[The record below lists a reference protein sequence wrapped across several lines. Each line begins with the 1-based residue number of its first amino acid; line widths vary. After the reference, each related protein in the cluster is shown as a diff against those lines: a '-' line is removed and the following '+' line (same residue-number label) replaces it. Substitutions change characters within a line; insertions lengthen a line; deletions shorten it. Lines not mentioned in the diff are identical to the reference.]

1 MLHLAAFSS
10 VFGPV
15 AFLLPAL
22 FRSPE
27 NLPPVAFPP
36 LTHSFACQ
44 GQTTT
49 VPLDASSVYDPEG
62 DPMSFQWT
70 SGCPGQL
77 ILDPAAQVTSLVID
91 TSSACDLSCSVRLRI
106 SDGVNVTF
114 ARFFIEIDGPI
125 SAELDMHPGSCPNPV
140 QTKGCGG
147 VVPAALIGTL
157 GFDVTLVD
165 KTSLRL
171 SRTDGIGLSVAPIHF
186 SKSDVAVPFEDNG
199 CNCHTLTHD
208 GLPDLAL
215 KFNRKSLVQKLQLAS
230 LPNKSYHS
238 VELTGTLLTG
248 ESFSARDC
256 IRVMH

>member
-1 MLHLAAFSS
+1 MIHLAS
-10 VFGPV
+10 VGSVLGIV
-15 AFLLPAL
+15 ALLLPAPI
-22 FRSPE
+22 RAPE
-27 NLPPVAFPP
+27 NLPPVAFPA
-36 LTHSFACQ
+36 LTHAFACQ

-70 SGCPGQL
+70 SGCPGQV
-77 ILDPAAQVTSLVID
+77 ILDPSAQVTSLVID
-91 TSSACDLSCSVRLRI
+91 TSGGCSVNCSVRLRI
-106 SDGVNVTF
+106 SDGLNVTF

-215 KFNRKSLVQKLQLAS
+215 KFSRKALVQRLNLSS
-230 LPNKSYHS
+230 LPNKSYVS
-238 VELTGTLLTG
+238 VQLTGTLLTG

-256 IRVMH
+256 IRVQH